1 METCLLR
8 VKRVPPS
15 RIQFEEVTHRYRLI
29 RERPDSLRE
38 IFAKLFQQRSVVQ
51 DFEALKAVSFDI
63 AAGETVGL
71 IGRNGSGKSTALK
84 IMAGVFEPTQ
94 GEVLI
99 SGTIAPLIELGAGF
113 HPDLTGRENIVLNGL
128 LMGLSKKEVLE
139 RAPAIIEFDD
149 LGDFI
154 DTPLKQYSS
163 GMYMRLAFAT
173 AVEVDP
179 DILLVDEIL
188 AVGDAEFQEKC
199 YERMRQFQR
208 KGKTLVLV
216 SHIAEDIRKLCSRV
230 ILLDH
235 GQLLAD
241 GSTESV
247 LRKYEELIHLPVT
260 VPVVQ

>member
-1 METCLLR
+1 M
-8 VKRVPPS
+8 PPS

-128 LMGLSKKEVLE
+128 LMGLSKKQVLE
-139 RAPAIIEFDD
+139 RAPAIIEFAD

>member
-1 METCLLR
+1 VSST
-8 VKRVPPS
+8 
-15 RIQFEEVTHRYRLI
+15 RIQFENVTHRYRLI

-38 IFAKLFQQRSVVQ
+38 IFAKLFQHRSVVQ
-51 DFEALKAVSFDI
+51 DFEALKALSFQI
-63 AAGETVGL
+63 GSGETVGL

-94 GEVLI
+94 GQVSI
-99 SGTIAPLIELGAGF
+99 NGTIAPLIELGAGF
-113 HPDLTGRENIVLNGL
+113 HPDLTGRENILLNGL
-128 LMGLSKKEVLE
+128 LMGVSKKELLA
-139 RAPAIIEFDD
+139 RAPAIIEFAE

-208 KGKTLVLV
+208 RGKTLVLV
-216 SHIAEDIRKLCSRV
+216 SHFPDDIRKLCSRT
-230 ILLDH
+230 ILIDH
-235 GQLLAD
+235 GQLIAD

-247 LRKYEELIHLPVT
+247 LRKYEELIHLPVPVHA
-260 VPVVQ
+260 VP